1 VFHSAQPNQTIMG
14 FLFNLPRAANV
25 TKASAGVTAT
35 ALNHTNNTI
44 LIRGNRIATSGKTG
58 LQAWYA
64 RQGLVGYCFD
74 SASK

>member
-14 FLFNLPRAANV
+14 FLFNLPRAASV

-35 ALNHTNNTI
+35 ASNYNNHTF
-44 LIRGNRIATSGKTG
+44 LVRGNRIATSGQTG

-64 RQGLVGYCFD
+64 RQGLGGHCFD